1 MNEDRI
7 AMSQKERDTLKIM
20 TPVLAGKR
28 TQVQAARLLR
38 RSTRQIRRLQRRLE
52 SCGDGGVI
60 HRLRGQPSN
69 NCKDNAFR
77 RQAVDLY
84 RRDYPDFGPTL
95 AAEELAKHGLD
106 VCPETLRLWLKSA
119 GLWKPKRRRQKH
131 RRRRERRECFGE
143 LVQADGSPHD
153 WLEGRGPRM
162 DLLVMIDDA
171 TSKVV
176 ARFYPGETTEGYMD
190 LTKRYLRKHG
200 RPVALY
206 TDRNSIFWGETKARQ
221 PVETQFTR
229 ALKQLDIGWIAA
241 YSPQAK
247 GRVERFNA
255 TAQDRLVKQLRLAG
269 ACTMAEAN
277 AVLNETF
284 LPWFNRRCTVKP
296 ASGND
301 AHRPAGRSV
310 NTSGVLSIHHVR
322 TVANDYTIRLDNVF
336 YQLLP
341 PAWPGLRGGK
351 VVVENRLDGSVRI
364 RFGDRYLKYE
374 ILGEAQPPGALPPDP
389 RGLSHQRC
397 PAEKQRLAEKQSLA
411 EKDKGD
417 ASAPPS
423 AGSSTIRRSGCSS
436 AEPCPSDD
444 KQESIKRQA
453 YRPSPAHPW
462 RRSMK
467 KRKKKKFIA

>member
-1 MNEDRI
+1 M
-7 AMSQKERDTLKIM
+7 
-20 TPVLAGKR
+20 
-28 TQVQAARLLR
+28 
-38 RSTRQIRRLQRRLE
+38 
-52 SCGDGGVI
+52 
-60 HRLRGQPSN
+60 
-69 NCKDNAFR
+69 
-77 RQAVDLY
+77 
-84 RRDYPDFGPTL
+84 
-95 AAEELAKHGLD
+95 
-106 VCPETLRLWLKSA
+106 
-119 GLWKPKRRRQKH
+119 
-131 RRRRERRECFGE
+131 
-143 LVQADGSPHD
+143 
-153 WLEGRGPRM
+153 
-162 DLLVMIDDA
+162 
-171 TSKVV
+171 
-176 ARFYPGETTEGYMD
+176 
-190 LTKRYLRKHG
+190 
-200 RPVALY
+200 
-206 TDRNSIFWGETKARQ
+206 
-221 PVETQFTR
+221 
-229 ALKQLDIGWIAA
+229 
-241 YSPQAK
+241 
-247 GRVERFNA
+247 
-255 TAQDRLVKQLRLAG
+255 
-269 ACTMAEAN
+269 
-277 AVLNETF
+277 
-284 LPWFNRRCTVKP
+284 
-296 ASGND
+296 
-301 AHRPAGRSV
+301 

-397 PAEKQRLAEKQSLA
+397 PAEKQSLA